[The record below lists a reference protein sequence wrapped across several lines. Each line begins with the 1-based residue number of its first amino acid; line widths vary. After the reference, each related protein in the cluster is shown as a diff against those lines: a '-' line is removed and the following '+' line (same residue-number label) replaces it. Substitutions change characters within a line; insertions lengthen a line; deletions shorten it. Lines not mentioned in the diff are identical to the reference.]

1 MFLRVRNLVCL
12 GWILLSAVSH
22 HEAVVRWQL
31 GLQSSEGL
39 NGAGEAAP
47 EAVPSHA
54 EKQVVAHRCSLRMC
68 DMRGTLRVTSEAE
81 KEQPD

>member
-22 HEAVVRWQL
+22 EVVVRCQL

-39 NGAGEAAP
+39 NGAGEAPP

-54 EKQVVAHRCSLRMC
+54 EEQVVAHHCSLRMC
-68 DMRGTLRVTSEAE
+68 DMRGALKVTSEAE